1 MAINNA
7 DCLVKHTFNKQK
19 LLNMSWYRRLN
30 FLHDLLQSY
39 SNYKLNY
46 SSQLRTRLEED
57 FKSIWDLERQQKRK
71 LVFYNTI
78 TSSFGPEKYIYAHL
92 WYKDLKRI
100 AQFRISFRKYR
111 IETGLLTVFV
121 SIAQQMTGRP

>member
-78 TSSFGPEKYIYAHL
+78 TSSFGPEKYIYML
-92 WYKDLKRI
+92 TSGTK
-100 AQFRISFRKYR
+100 ISKESPSSELAFAS
-111 IETGLLTVFV
+111 IE
-121 SIAQQMTGRP
+121 